1 MHGLCRDAPVTAPV
15 IPDDYDLGFFN
26 YITGYTMHALSCS
39 QSMSM
44 LQVIPGDG
52 KTVRSIMSVRFPS
65 IPADTTG
72 TRLVSLHTV
81 AYVQALGIHSCTYL
95 APPKPLAAK
104 ASSFANNL
112 VQDATADADFSGFYD
127 NVGLMLG
134 NFYEDFMGLEGASGQ
149 RCGLSGKRRASKGT
163 EFAKAAP
170 ARDPTQAEPAEAAAA
185 SGSNGADAEQAPT
198 PPPTAEVEA
207 GPALARARRCRDRR
221 LKRPA
226 AAPAHEK

>member
-1 MHGLCRDAPVTAPV
+1 MTAPI

-134 NFYEDFMGLEGASGQ
+134 NLYEDFMGLEGASGQ
-149 RCGLSGKRRASKGT
+149 RCGLS
-163 EFAKAAP
+163 
-170 ARDPTQAEPAEAAAA
+170 
-185 SGSNGADAEQAPT
+185 ADAKQAST
-198 PPPTAEVEA
+198 PPLTADVEA
-207 GPALARARRCRDRR
+207 GPADAGPGEGAAVP
-221 LKRPA
+221 RPA
-226 AAPAHEK
+226 AKAAGRRGRA

>member
-44 LQVIPGDG
+44 LQVIPGDS

-65 IPADTTG
+65 IPGPADTTG
-72 TRLVSLHTV
+72 TRLVSLHTI

-149 RCGLSGKRRASKGT
+149 RCNLSGKRHSKAS
-163 EFAKAAP
+163 EFATGKA
-170 ARDPTQAEPAEAAAA
+170 TVL
-185 SGSNGADAEQAPT
+185 PT
-198 PPPTAEVEA
+198 PAIES
-207 GPALARARRCRDRR
+207 
-221 LKRPA
+221 
-226 AAPAHEK
+226 